1 LPVAEQAILAPNEA
15 GPSSASGVQH
25 VAVVVDAIDVV
36 SLVARV
42 SHAGVGAI
50 STFLGLVR
58 EHNDGRAVTG
68 IDYEAY
74 EPMASLEL
82 TTIAREI
89 CEATPGLQMAIEHRI
104 GTLVVGDVSVA
115 IVASHA
121 RRAPAMV
128 ATQRAIETLKKRV
141 PIWKR
146 EHYVDGERR
155 WVDPTV

>member
-1 LPVAEQAILAPNEA
+1 MTVSPDAA
-15 GPSSASGVQH
+15 SSASGVQH
-25 VAVVVDAIDVV
+25 VAVVVDTIDVAN
-36 SLVARV
+36 LIARV

-50 STFLGLVR
+50 STFLGTVR

-82 TTIAREI
+82 MAIAQET
-89 CEATPGLQMAIEHRI
+89 CAATPGLQVAIEHRI
-104 GTLVVGDVSVA
+104 GTLVVGEVSVA

-121 RRAPAMV
+121 RRAPAMA
-128 ATQRAIETLKKRV
+128 ATQRIIETLKQRV

-146 EHYVDGERR
+146 EHYVDGERG
-155 WVDPTV
+155 WVDPTK

>member
-1 LPVAEQAILAPNEA
+1 MRVEIQPDAD
-15 GPSSASGVQH
+15 SAVRR
-25 VAVVVDAIDVV
+25 VAVVTGEIDVA

-50 STFLGLVR
+50 STFLGTVR

-74 EPMASLEL
+74 EPMATLEL
-82 TTIAREI
+82 MAIAREV
-89 CEATPGLQMAIEHRI
+89 CEELPGLQIAIEHRI
-104 GTLVVGDVSVA
+104 GTLVVGEVSVA

-121 RRAPAMV
+121 RRAPVMA

-146 EHYVDGERR
+146 EHYVDGERG
-155 WVDPTV
+155 WVDPTA